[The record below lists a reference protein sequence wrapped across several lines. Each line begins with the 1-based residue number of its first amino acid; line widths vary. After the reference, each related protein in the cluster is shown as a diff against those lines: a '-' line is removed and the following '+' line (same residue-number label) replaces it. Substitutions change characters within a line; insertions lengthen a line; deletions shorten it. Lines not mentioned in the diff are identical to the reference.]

1 MSHPSC
7 YSGRIMWLITQHGFF
22 SVVRDRENATRFL
35 VRARVRRDL
44 QNLKSLAGLEAEVQS
59 SPEREYPFR
68 LRVEEREFPRVMN
81 ALGNTVDYPSF
92 TARIAQRIDQ
102 ACRTLLYG
110 EVMESL
116 RAIYDPAES
125 PQQRPSPRGA
135 GEQSARES
143 VRKPGTAAHAVA
155 RQPEKCQPEKCQ
167 PARSPAPEKGAS
179 GELPFLSD
187 PVPAAPSPANAPTRH
202 RPARAVLSHRV
213 HC

>member
-1 MSHPSC
+1 
-7 YSGRIMWLITQHGFF
+7 MWLITQHGFF

-35 VRARVRRDL
+35 VRARVRKDL

-110 EVMESL
+110 EVMDSL
-116 RAIYDPAES
+116 RAIYDPGES
-125 PQQRPSPRGA
+125 PQQRPAPRDAGA
-135 GEQSARES
+135 EAAREAQ
-143 VRKPGTAAHAVA
+143 RKPGTAAHSVA
-155 RQPEKCQPEKCQ
+155 RLPGKTQLWK
-167 PARSPAPEKGAS
+167 APAPEKEPP
-179 GELPFLSD
+179 GELPFLSE
-187 PVPAAPSPANAPTRH
+187 PTPSPTRH
-202 RPARAVLSHRV
+202 RPARAVLSHRL

>member
-1 MSHPSC
+1 
-7 YSGRIMWLITQHGFF
+7 MWLITQHGFF

-35 VRARVRRDL
+35 VRSRVRKDL
-44 QNLKSLAGLEAEVQS
+44 QNLKALAGLEAEVQS

-110 EVMESL
+110 EVMETL
-116 RAIYDPAES
+116 RAIYDPTETT
-125 PQQRPSPRGA
+125 QQRCA
-135 GEQSARES
+135 QREAAEGT
-143 VRKPGTAAHAVA
+143 VREALRKPGTAAHSVA
-155 RQPEKCQPEKCQ
+155 RMPEKTKRPREQ
-167 PARSPAPEKGAS
+167 APEKEAP
-179 GELPFLSD
+179 GELPFLSE
-187 PVPAAPSPANAPTRH
+187 AAPLATSP
-202 RPARAVLSHRV
+202 RALRGIVSHRL